1 MKHSKFRVVSY
12 FVTILFAILILYPL
26 IYIGAN
32 AMKDSAKIYDTPPKL
47 TPDTARSLSIVV
59 DYSGMEEAGL
69 LESIQK
75 DHITAMLSTI
85 YELPK
90 ESLFEVKFYGTMN
103 GKTVYYARAHR
114 GRIDLE
120 KDQGVFQGVAITAQT
135 LDYPERIQR
144 AIDSMGYKFDLN
156 GLNQTVDAAQLGQ
169 NELNE
174 TVGNFLQDTY
184 GLNGNFKGTTL
195 SVNNWLLLESF
206 AYYFRLPSF
215 LYANNKAV
223 SNFSFFVFLFNT
235 IIVIVW
241 AMVMQ
246 ALLCALTA
254 FPLSRLL
261 PRKTANRML
270 LFFLGTTMIPFV
282 SVMIPQFTMF
292 KSMGFYDNYAALLLP
307 HLLPYGFYVYLYKGF
322 FDNLPESLF
331 EAARI
336 DGASNLYLFFRVCMP
351 LSKPIIYVIALQT
364 FLSNWNDFFWAWMVT
379 EKQNLWTLNVALY
392 NISKVTSV
400 RPNFIMGLSVLTIIP
415 VLLLTILF
423 SNQIKESIATA
434 GIKG

>member
-1 MKHSKFRVVSY
+1 
-12 FVTILFAILILYPL
+12 
-26 IYIGAN
+26 
-32 AMKDSAKIYDTPPKL
+32 
-47 TPDTARSLSIVV
+47 
-59 DYSGMEEAGL
+59 
-69 LESIQK
+69 
-75 DHITAMLSTI
+75 MLSTI

-215 LYANNKAV
+215 LYANNKTV
-223 SNFSFFVFLFNT
+223 SNFSFFIFLFNT

-322 FDNLPESLF
+322 LT
-331 EAARI
+331 I
-336 DGASNLYLFFRVCMP
+336 FRRACLRPRVLTGHRTFICFSACACLCPSP
-351 LSKPIIYVIALQT
+351 LSP
-364 FLSNWNDFFWAWMVT
+364 
-379 EKQNLWTLNVALY
+379 
-392 NISKVTSV
+392 
-400 RPNFIMGLSVLTIIP
+400 
-415 VLLLTILF
+415 
-423 SNQIKESIATA
+423 
-434 GIKG
+434 

>member
-322 FDNLPESLF
+322 FDQIPGSYF
-331 EAARI
+331 EAAEL
-336 DGASNLYLFFRVCMP
+336 DGAGSFYLYTRICMP
-351 LSKPIIYVIALQT
+351 LSKPIISLIALQT
-364 FLSNWNDFFWAWMVT
+364 FIGNWNDFFWAWLVT
-379 EKQNLWTLNVALY
+379 EDQKLWTLNVALY
-392 NISKVTSV
+392 NISNNVATKQ
-400 RPNFIMGLSVLTIIP
+400 NALMGLAVVTITP
-415 VLLLTILF
+415 VILLSILF
-423 SNQIKESIATA
+423 SKQLKQSIVAS
-434 GIKG
+434 GVKG

>member
-1 MKHSKFRVVSY
+1 M
-12 FVTILFAILILYPL
+12 
-26 IYIGAN
+26 
-32 AMKDSAKIYDTPPKL
+32 
-47 TPDTARSLSIVV
+47 
-59 DYSGMEEAGL
+59 
-69 LESIQK
+69 
-75 DHITAMLSTI
+75 
-85 YELPK
+85 
-90 ESLFEVKFYGTMN
+90 
-103 GKTVYYARAHR
+103 
-114 GRIDLE
+114 
-120 KDQGVFQGVAITAQT
+120 
-135 LDYPERIQR
+135 
-144 AIDSMGYKFDLN
+144 
-156 GLNQTVDAAQLGQ
+156 
-169 NELNE
+169 
-174 TVGNFLQDTY
+174 
-184 GLNGNFKGTTL
+184 NGNFKGTTL

-351 LSKPIIYVIALQT
+351 LSKPIISVIALQT

>member
-12 FVTILFAILILYPL
+12 FITILFAILILYPL

-90 ESLFEVKFYGTMN
+90 DSLFEVKFYGTMN

-156 GLNQTVDAAQLGQ
+156 GLDQTIDAAQLGQ

-270 LFFLGTTMIPFV
+270 LFFL
-282 SVMIPQFTMF
+282 
-292 KSMGFYDNYAALLLP
+292 
-307 HLLPYGFYVYLYKGF
+307 
-322 FDNLPESLF
+322 SL
-331 EAARI
+331 I
-336 DGASNLYLFFRVCMP
+336 H
-351 LSKPIIYVIALQT
+351 I
-364 FLSNWNDFFWAWMVT
+364 
-379 EKQNLWTLNVALY
+379 
-392 NISKVTSV
+392 
-400 RPNFIMGLSVLTIIP
+400 
-415 VLLLTILF
+415 
-423 SNQIKESIATA
+423 
-434 GIKG
+434 